1 MIEVQKGNV
10 QNMEDLLSSITYIK
24 ELLKSVNGK
33 KDIDSNVYYE
43 LVLGKL
49 KLGKLKDED
58 GVDTALAEECNGL
71 IQGIDIILGNF
82 TDTEVSDI
90 LSRDTKSIDKLDKV
104 KYYSENKT
112 LFGKK
117 LKRMYKKVDG
127 YSDSVVKDYIRAKA
141 GQFIIVFIIMIFI
154 CLTRLFSPSTGG
166 SSSEVSFAD
175 SIVDILFDDTTTE
188 NSSKNEDKKESKD
201 TSTEKLE
208 SINTSEK
215 LEPVNTSVK
224 SRMKLMLNVMKFLF
238 NFVGILLLC
247 VTGIIITI
255 DIVYLSIPA
264 FRSILE
270 ETGKKDSFVS
280 SVALS
285 LADNEF
291 NMDKCVYKPIKNKN
305 RIKRNLD
312 LLNYLLERNPNN
324 KELLNLN
331 SSLDSNSDSKLYYT
345 KIARVEYVVDN
356 LFVKGELVL
365 D

>member
-1 MIEVQKGNV
+1 MSEVQS
-10 QNMEDLLSSITYIK
+10 MEDLLASITYLK

-58 GVDTALAEECNGL
+58 GVDTTLSEECNGL
-71 IQGIDIILGNF
+71 IQSIDIILGNF

-104 KYYSENKT
+104 KYYSENNT

-127 YSDSVVKDYIRAKA
+127 YSGSVIKDYFRART
-141 GQFIIVFIIMIFI
+141 GQFIIVFIIMIFM

-175 SIVDILFDDTTTE
+175 SVIDTIT
-188 NSSKNEDKKESKD
+188 EDKKESKD

-208 SINTSEK
+208 PVVLNDKLNASIRSDIK
-215 LEPVNTSVK
+215 LIQRSIE
-224 SRMKLMLNVMKFLF
+224 FLLSF
-238 NFVGILLLC
+238 IGSLLLC
-247 VTGIIITI
+247 ITAILTTI
-255 DIVYLSIPA
+255 DIAYLSIPA

-270 ETGKKDSFVS
+270 ETGKKGSFVS

-291 NMDKCVYKPIKNKN
+291 NRDKCVYKPIKNKN
-305 RIKRNLD
+305 RVKRNLD

-324 KELLNLN
+324 KELLDLK
-331 SSLDSNSDSKLYYT
+331 SSLDSNSDSKLYYMR
-345 KIARVEYVVDN
+345 IARVEYVVDN
-356 LFVKGELVL
+356 LFIKGELVL

>member
-1 MIEVQKGNV
+1 MSEEQKDNV
-10 QNMEDLLSSITYIK
+10 QSMEDLLASITYLK
-24 ELLKSVNGK
+24 ELIKSVNGK
-33 KDIDSNVYYE
+33 KDIDSNIYYE

-58 GVDTALAEECNGL
+58 GVDTALSEECNGL
-71 IQGIDIILGNF
+71 IQSIDIILGNF

-127 YSDSVVKDYIRAKA
+127 CSGSVIKNYFRART
-141 GQFIIVFIIMIFI
+141 GQFIIVFIIMIFM
-154 CLTRLFSPSTGG
+154 CLTSLFSPSTGG

-175 SIVDILFDDTTTE
+175 SVIDTTT
-188 NSSKNEDKKESKD
+188 EDKKESKD

-208 SINTSEK
+208 SVVLNDK
-215 LEPVNTSVK
+215 LNASIR
-224 SRMKLMLNVMKFLF
+224 SDIKLIQRGIEFLLS
-238 NFVGILLLC
+238 FVGSLLLC
-247 VTGIIITI
+247 ITAILTMI
-255 DIVYLSIPA
+255 DIAYLSIPA

-291 NMDKCVYKPIKNKN
+291 NKDKCVYKPIENKN

-324 KELLNLN
+324 KELLDLK
-331 SSLDSNSDSKLYYT
+331 SSLDSNSDSKLYYMR
-345 KIARVEYVVDN
+345 IARVEYVVDN

>member
-1 MIEVQKGNV
+1 M
-10 QNMEDLLSSITYIK
+10 
-24 ELLKSVNGK
+24 
-33 KDIDSNVYYE
+33 
-43 LVLGKL
+43 
-49 KLGKLKDED
+49 
-58 GVDTALAEECNGL
+58 
-71 IQGIDIILGNF
+71 IQGIDTILGNF

-141 GQFIIVFIIMIFI
+141 GQFIIVFIIMIFM
-154 CLTRLFSPSTGG
+154 CLTSLFLPSTGG

-175 SIVDILFDDTTTE
+175 SVIDTIT
-188 NSSKNEDKKESKD
+188 EDKKESKGTD
-201 TSTEKLE
+201 TEKLE
-208 SINTSEK
+208 SVNVLDDRITGSVRTDIK
-215 LEPVNTSVK
+215 LIQRGIE
-224 SRMKLMLNVMKFLF
+224 FLLS
-238 NFVGILLLC
+238 FVGSLLLC
-247 VTGIIITI
+247 ITAILTTI
-255 DIVYLSIPA
+255 DIMYLSIPA

-324 KELLNLN
+324 KELLNLK
-331 SSLDSNSDSKLYYT
+331 SSLDSNSDSKLYYM

>member
-1 MIEVQKGNV
+1 
-10 QNMEDLLSSITYIK
+10 MEDLLASITYLK
-24 ELLKSVNGK
+24 ELIKSVNGK

-49 KLGKLKDED
+49 KLSKLKDDD

-71 IQGIDIILGNF
+71 IQGINIILGNF

-90 LSRDTKSIDKLDKV
+90 LLRDTKSIDKLDKV

-141 GQFIIVFIIMIFI
+141 GQFIIVFIIMIFM

-175 SIVDILFDDTTTE
+175 SVIDTLFDDTTTTE
-188 NSSKNEDKKESKD
+188 DSSKNEDKKESKD

-208 SINTSEK
+208 SVVTSEK
-215 LEPVNTSVK
+215 FEPVDKSVK

-238 NFVGILLLC
+238 NFVGTLFLC

-255 DIVYLSIPA
+255 DIAYLSIPA

-324 KELLNLN
+324 KELLNLK
-331 SSLDSNSDSKLYYT
+331 SSLDSNSDSKLYYM

>member
-1 MIEVQKGNV
+1 MSKEQKDNV
-10 QNMEDLLSSITYIK
+10 QSMEDLLASITYLK
-24 ELLKSVNGK
+24 ELIKSGNGK

-49 KLGKLKDED
+49 KLSKLKDD

-127 YSDSVVKDYIRAKA
+127 YSGSVIKDYFRART
-141 GQFIIVFIIMIFI
+141 GQIIMVFIIMIFM
-154 CLTRLFSPSTGG
+154 CLTSLGG

-175 SIVDILFDDTTTE
+175 SVIDTLFDDNTTE
-188 NSSKNEDKKESKD
+188 DSSKNEDKKESKD

-208 SINTSEK
+208 SEDK
-215 LEPVNTSVK
+215 SVK
-224 SRMKLMLNVMKFLF
+224 SRMKLMLNVMEFLF
-238 NFVGILLLC
+238 NFVGTLFLC

-255 DIVYLSIPA
+255 DIAYLSIPA

-270 ETGKKDSFVS
+270 ETGKKGSFVS

-291 NMDKCVYKPIKNKN
+291 NKDKCVYKPIENKN

-324 KELLNLN
+324 KELLDLK
-331 SSLDSNSDSKLYYT
+331 SSLDSNSDLKLYYM